1 MSGQRS
7 RWVLVALL
15 LMPAAGHS
23 ANVTIY
29 RCTDER
35 GRLTLRDSPCPK
47 GERQE
52 ARTMVRPKDPPARA
66 RAVPDAIPTPTSP
79 RAPGAARVVVVT
91 APQTLYECVTWD
103 GSRYLSESERGES
116 NWQPL
121 WSYGYPLLPDARRHS
136 GRGRG
141 GFAVVAEPRTVQG
154 SASSGLMFDSVG
166 RPTPKLPAGRP
177 PLPAQP
183 LPPGRGGGFAGF
195 YSSGGWVEDYCQ
207 PLPHVEVCARLRDR
221 RYELDRRYNSALQ
234 GERTQISLE
243 QRGIDARLASDCGG
257 Y

>member
-7 RWVLVALL
+7 WWVLSALL
-15 LMPAAGHS
+15 LMPAAGH
-23 ANVTIY
+23 AADVTIY

-35 GRLTLRDSPCPK
+35 GRLTLRDSPCLK

-52 ARTMVRPKDPPARA
+52 ARTMVRPQDPPARA
-66 RAVPDAIPTPTSP
+66 RARAVPAPTSA
-79 RAPGAARVVVVT
+79 APPAPARVVVVT
-91 APQTLYECVTWD
+91 APPTLYECVTWD
-103 GSRYLSESERGES
+103 GARYLSESERGEPS
-116 NWQPL
+116 WQPL
-121 WSYGYPLLPDARRHS
+121 WTYGYPLLPGATRHS

-141 GFAVVAEPRTVQG
+141 GFPVVAQPRTLDGRVP
-154 SASSGLMFDSVG
+154 SGLMFDSVG
-166 RPTPKLPAGRP
+166 RPTPRPPAGRP
-177 PLPAQP
+177 PLPTQP
-183 LPPGRGGGFAGF
+183 LPPVHGGGFAGI

-207 PLPHVEVCARLRDR
+207 PLPHAEVCARLRDR

-234 GERTQISLE
+234 GERSQISQE